1 MSRVE
6 HFPKRTK
13 AMAVGLSAKKESGL
27 KKMGPGISKSKALI
41 NL

>member
-13 AMAVGLSAKKESGL
+13 AMVVGLSAKKESGL
-27 KKMGPGISKSKALI
+27 KKWDQAFQSQKR
-41 NL
+41 